1 MTDRPG
7 SASLVR
13 GFRTGGMQN
22 QKVVFDPLARDRYFA
37 VVSRVLVDEHAD
49 FKCAFAVCFGGG
61 AGRLVR

>member
-1 MTDRPG
+1 M
-7 SASLVR
+7 VR